1 MGKLR
6 DNKRYK
12 SPSEP
17 SADMPK
23 LHAFKMFIAL
33 ALFINNCPLNAADIP
48 IQSMTVTIPLM
59 EREAS
64 HRAYADAILKLALEL
79 SKEKYGPYQIV
90 QQQQETVIRRQL
102 LEVESGK
109 NLSLAV
115 SMPTQEWLEKTR
127 VVPFPIMKGLASY
140 RLFLAHS
147 GNRQLFRKVQSLNE
161 LRELV
166 IGQGQGWSTG
176 KIMEDNG
183 FNVVYGG
190 PYATLLPMLKANRF
204 QLLMRSIY
212 EVEPEL
218 HAYQTTMPEL
228 MIVQE
233 FGLYTYLPMYFFV
246 SKKQPLLAERLEYGL
261 KKAHANGQ
269 LDKMFEFWFADALKL
284 LRDKHRKIF
293 LLPNTNI
300 DQTFFEQDKPYL
312 LKEVIEQEKR
322 QD

>member
-1 MGKLR
+1 MNGG
-6 DNKRYK
+6 
-12 SPSEP
+12 S
-17 SADMPK
+17 
-23 LHAFKMFIAL
+23 
-33 ALFINNCPLNAADIP
+33 LNAADP
-48 IQSMTVTIPLM
+48 PTQSMTVTIPLM

-161 LRELV
+161 LRELM

-204 QLLMRSIY
+204 QLLMRSVY

-218 HAYQTTMPEL
+218 QAYQTTMPEL

-269 LDKMFEFWFADALKL
+269 LDKMFESWFADALKL
-284 LRDKHRKIF
+284 LRDKRRKIF

-312 LKEVIEQEKR
+312 LKEIIELEKAR
-322 QD
+322 QG